1 MMACQEILTKK
12 SAVSQETLIKT
23 LLPQKQP
30 IIKQRIR
37 SNQRD
42 MVLMKRKALALTFIL
57 AFLISAMAGTKLVN
71 WAKANPW
78 MGTDWVSPADDTK
91 PPTLTIMSPQK
102 NIVYNSNN
110 VTLSFNAHIGLSTAT
125 YMRLMQVYYKT
136 DWEQNET
143 YVYNNE
149 GINIP
154 YEPNAITEFSYNMN
168 LTGVQEGKHYITV
181 HAVEWGAYI
190 DGLFVHMFRING
202 SSSVNFAIDVSPSV
216 SVLSLVNKTYDFSDV
231 PLYFTVSEPVSQM
244 AYSLDGKENI
254 SIAGNMTLTG
264 LANGDHNLTI
274 YAKDETGNTGVS
286 ETIYFSVEV
295 PEPFPTILVATASGA
310 SVAIIGI
317 GLLVYFKKRKR

>member
-1 MMACQEILTKK
+1 
-12 SAVSQETLIKT
+12 V
-23 LLPQKQP
+23 
-30 IIKQRIR
+30 
-37 SNQRD
+37 
-42 MVLMKRKALALTFIL
+42 
-57 AFLISAMAGTKLVN
+57 AGRQLVN
-71 WAKANPW
+71 LGKANPW

-91 PPTLTIMSPQK
+91 PPTLTIVSPQK
-102 NIVYNSNN
+102 NMIYNSNN
-110 VTLSFNAHIGLSTAT
+110 VILSFNAGVGEPRTAS
-125 YMRLMQVYYKT
+125 YIRLMQVYYKT

-216 SVLSLVNKTYDFSDV
+216 SVLSLVNKTYDLSDV
-231 PLYFTVSEPVSQM
+231 PLHFTVNQPVSQI

-254 SIAGNMTLTG
+254 TISGNTTLTG
-264 LANGDHNLTI
+264 LANGDHNVTV
-274 YAKDETGNTGVS
+274 YATDEAGNTGAS
-286 ETIYFSVEV
+286 ETIYFNVEA
-295 PEPFPTILVATASGA
+295 PEPFPTTLVIAPIA
-310 SVAIIGI
+310 SVSIIGV